1 MVLRMTNTDNLTPEE
16 FSKLPFAEKLRIAA
30 ADTDAYIRA
39 EKEASNIRFHLEPG
53 REHDA

>member
-1 MVLRMTNTDNLTPEE
+1 MTNTDNLTPEE

-53 REHDA
+53 REHNA